1 MHQTVSKKL
10 NLTFVCFKNSGV
22 SGKLSRLVL
31 GSLTIA
37 DEGEYKCRVDYSQ
50 APTKIDSVTLS
61 ILGEQNSALLLQ
73 LNKIKDQRSYLI
85 FCIVIVSQ
93 CLRHLQSS
101 MMIMTSP
108 CRPWWAHSTSAPIL
122 V

>member
-1 MHQTVSKKL
+1 MYVHLYLQ
-10 NLTFVCFKNSGV
+10 NSGV

-61 ILGEQNSALLLQ
+61 ILG
-73 LNKIKDQRSYLI
+73 R
-85 FCIVIVSQ
+85 
-93 CLRHLQSS
+93 
-101 MMIMTSP
+101 T
-108 CRPWWAHSTSAPIL
+108 
-122 V
+122 

>member
-1 MHQTVSKKL
+1 MYLQ
-10 NLTFVCFKNSGV
+10 NSGV

-61 ILGEQNSALLLQ
+61 ILGRTGLHG
-73 LNKIKDQRSYLI
+73 
-85 FCIVIVSQ
+85 VIPYVCM
-93 CLRHLQSS
+93 CL
-101 MMIMTSP
+101 
-108 CRPWWAHSTSAPIL
+108 
-122 V
+122 